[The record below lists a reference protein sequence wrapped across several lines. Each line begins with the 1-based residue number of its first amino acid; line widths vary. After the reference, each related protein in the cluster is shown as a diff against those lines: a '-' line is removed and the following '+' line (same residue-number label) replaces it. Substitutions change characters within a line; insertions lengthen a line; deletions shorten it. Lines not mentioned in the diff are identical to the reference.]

1 MNSQLPDKCYIVIY
15 SSTGCHLKL
24 KDKFSPFRKNF
35 SNLIL
40 ARVRKRKKRKAM
52 DIISLPERQLSR
64 QSDSSITGFN
74 SLNRPVKVEGGG
86 EEGPTNFLINYL
98 PPLIFWAR
106 KKTVLPRDDKL
117 SLKSNELSITV
128 VTFWHFHAVAY
139 SRRSKKKTSLVLNG
153 YGQFVMPAKL
163 ARCNPLK
170 LQELNVSCAALES

>member
-117 SLKSNELSITV
+117 SLKSNELSHNCCDFL
-128 VTFWHFHAVAY
+128 TFSCCGVLKKEQEEDELSFKCLWPICHA
-139 SRRSKKKTSLVLNG
+139 SKAGSL
-153 YGQFVMPAKL
+153 
-163 ARCNPLK
+163 
-170 LQELNVSCAALES
+170 